1 MSLQTLQYVLTILGL
16 SLSAFGAVIV
26 LAADWSTMEEIFHK
40 IGEKDP
46 FLFRIPLIGYPFKS
60 AKEFVYLSEVYDVLF
75 KEEYMVDSTYDGFS
89 IVQSLVEDI
98 YDRDRWQKPYWI
110 HHIEDLQFDKICIQE
125 FPNPTEKGMAV
136 DHTMYSNLYDDQGES
151 NGWIRTEVLRR
162 AAISRLDD
170 LVSKSGAGLFAEGF
184 ILQLISELLVLP
196 EYLRIEVPQVVLM
209 VVVLFLVL
217 SIPGLCEQTNT

>member
-1 MSLQTLQYVLTILGL
+1 MSLQLLQFVLTILGL
-16 SLSAFGAVIV
+16 LLSAFGAIIV
-26 LAADWSTMEEIFHK
+26 LAADWSTMEEIFHN

-60 AKEFVYLSEVYDVLF
+60 AKEFVHLNEIYDVLF
-75 KEEYMVDSTYDGFS
+75 TEEYMVDSTYNGFT

-98 YDRDRWQKPYWI
+98 YGRDRWQKPYWI
-110 HHIEDLQFDKICIQE
+110 HHIEDPQFEKICIQDVPIPAE
-125 FPNPTEKGMAV
+125 AGMEVSPNT
-136 DHTMYSNLYDDQGES
+136 YSNLYDGRGES

-162 AAISRLDD
+162 AAISRSDD
-170 LVSKSGAGLFAEGF
+170 LVSKSGASLFAEGF
-184 ILQLISELLVLP
+184 ILQLISELLALP
-196 EYLRIEVPQVVLM
+196 ESLRIEVPQVVLM